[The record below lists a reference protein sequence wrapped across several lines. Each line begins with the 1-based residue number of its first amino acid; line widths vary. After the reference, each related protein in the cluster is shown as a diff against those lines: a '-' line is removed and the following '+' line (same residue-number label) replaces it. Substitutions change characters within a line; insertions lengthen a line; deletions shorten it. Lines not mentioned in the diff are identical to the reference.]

1 MNAVLF
7 NVNSLPSVKTGTRA
21 RIVNGTTFLPNR
33 HYQPNHAITTIFQT
47 TMPSTEMKSTIVD
60 VIAAANK
67 IILGK
72 DEQIR
77 LALACLLAR
86 GHLLIEDLP
95 GVGKTTL
102 AHTLARLLGLQFSRI
117 QFTSDMLPA
126 DVIGISVFDRERS
139 EFKFLPGALFSHVL
153 LADEINRATPK
164 TQSALLEAMEER
176 QVTTEGETRPLPDP
190 FFVIATQNPSSQIGT
205 FPLPESQLDRF
216 LLRIELGYPD
226 RQAERTLLE
235 SGGRREQLPEL
246 AACFSPAQLIP
257 LQKQAAAIHVSSAL
271 LDYVQTLIEAT
282 RHSPMFVHG
291 LSPRA
296 ALALLAVARAW
307 TFIDNRSMVL
317 PEDVQA
323 VLPSVACHR
332 LRLANSA
339 NHARPED
346 IAKLIHAIP
355 VT

>member
-1 MNAVLF
+1 
-7 NVNSLPSVKTGTRA
+7 
-21 RIVNGTTFLPNR
+21 
-33 HYQPNHAITTIFQT
+33 
-47 TMPSTEMKSTIVD
+47 MPSTAKQSTIAE
-60 VIAAANK
+60 VIAAANQ

-72 DEQIR
+72 DTQVR

-126 DVIGISVFDRERS
+126 DVIGISIFDRERND
-139 EFKFLPGALFSHVL
+139 FRFLPGALFSQVL

-176 QVTTEGETRPLPDP
+176 QVTTDGQTRPLPEP

-205 FPLPESQLDRF
+205 FALPESQLDRF
-216 LLRIELGYPD
+216 LLRLELGYPD
-226 RQAERTLLE
+226 HDAERALLE
-235 SGGRREQLPEL
+235 GGGRREQLPAL
-246 AACFSPAQLIP
+246 DACFTPDQLVALQRQAGAVQVSP
-257 LQKQAAAIHVSSAL
+257 AL
-271 LDYVQTLIEAT
+271 LDYVQSLIAAT
-282 RHSPMFVHG
+282 RSSPLFVHG

-296 ALALLAVARAW
+296 ALALLAAARAW
-307 TFIDNRSMVL
+307 AFIDGRAMVL

-323 VLPSVACHR
+323 VLPGVAGHR
-332 LRLANSA
+332 LRLVNSA
-339 NHARPED
+339 SHARPED
-346 IAKLIHAIP
+346 IADLIHAVP
-355 VT
+355 VV